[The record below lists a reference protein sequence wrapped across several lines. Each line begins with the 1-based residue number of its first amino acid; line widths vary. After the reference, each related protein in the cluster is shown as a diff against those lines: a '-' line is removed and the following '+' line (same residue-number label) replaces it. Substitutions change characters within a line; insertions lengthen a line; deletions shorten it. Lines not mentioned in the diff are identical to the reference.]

1 MATIRKRGS
10 SYHAQVRKI
19 GFPAITKSF
28 KNLRLAEQW
37 ARNTESDLE
46 RHFLVTLPTSITVSD
61 VLERFKQ
68 EIMPQHKGARQER
81 YKVHTIQRL
90 MPSLRLSILSTAHI
104 REYRD
109 LRLKTVAPS
118 TVSRE
123 LAVLRR
129 AINYGIKEW
138 GINLQNNPVSMVS
151 LPKVGRGRDRRLEAG
166 EEEQLLSASGELK
179 QIIII
184 ALETGMRRG
193 EILNIKKS
201 HIDFNRQ
208 TLLIPLTKTD
218 TPRTIPLSSR
228 AIKALREQLRG
239 SQNVIP
245 IEETTLFSYK
255 PDSVTR
261 AFIRVCRKHRLENL
275 RFHDLRHEATSRFFE
290 KGLNPVEV
298 ATITGHKDTRM
309 LMRYTHLRA
318 EDLVRRLG

>member
-109 LRLKTVAPS
+109 LRLKAVAPS

-138 GINLQNNPVSMVS
+138 GINLQQNPVSMVS
-151 LPKVGRGRDRRLEAG
+151 LPKIGRGRDRRLEAG
-166 EEEQLLSASGELK
+166 EEEKLLSVSDELK
-179 QIIII
+179 RIIII

-201 HIDFNRQ
+201 HIDFVRQ

-228 AIKALREQLRG
+228 AIEAIREQLRT
-239 SQNVIP
+239 SQNVLP
-245 IEETTLFSYK
+245 IRQVALFSYTPK
-255 PDSVTR
+255 HLTQ
-261 AFIRVCRKHRLENL
+261 AFRRFCRKH
-275 RFHDLRHEATSRFFE
+275 
-290 KGLNPVEV
+290 
-298 ATITGHKDTRM
+298 
-309 LMRYTHLRA
+309 
-318 EDLVRRLG
+318 

>member
-19 GFPAITKSF
+19 GFPALTKSF

-46 RHFLVTLPTSITVSD
+46 RHFLVTIPTSITVSD
-61 VLERFKQ
+61 VLERFKH
-68 EIMPQHKGARQER
+68 EVMPQHKGARQER

-90 MPSLRLSILSTAHI
+90 IPPIRLSILSPAHI

-151 LPKVGRGRDRRLEAG
+151 LPKVGNGRDRRLEMG
-166 EEEQLLSASGELK
+166 EEEQLLSASDELK
-179 QIIII
+179 RIIIV

-228 AIKALREQLRG
+228 AIEALREQLRG

-245 IEETTLFSYK
+245 IEETTLFSYTARGL
-255 PDSVTR
+255 SG
-261 AFIRVCRKHRLENL
+261 AFLRLCRKHGLENL

-318 EDLVRRLG
+318 EDLVKRLG